1 MNAPL
6 NQEEFALAFKDIEH
20 MYKLF
25 NYLSEQHAIITSH
38 FPLSFDKYALYASK
52 DVNENF
58 MLSLYKD
65 DIRSVKTFKTLVN
78 KWMYTS

>member
-6 NQEEFALAFKDIEH
+6 NQEEFALAFKDIER

-25 NYLSEQHAIITSH
+25 NYLSERHAVITSR

-58 MLSLYKD
+58 MLALYKED
-65 DIRSVKTFKTLVN
+65 FRNVKTFKTLVN